1 MSRELEIV
9 NQEVI
14 DNRKQVNINRGTG
27 LLNIVERP
35 SELAA
40 TERAQ
45 RDSINNHIDQLSA
58 ENDVA

>member
-1 MSRELEIV
+1 MSKELEVV

-14 DNRKQVNINRGTG
+14 ENQKQVNVNRGTG

-45 RDSINNHIDQLSA
+45 RDSVDYHIGQLSA